1 MPPNDGVDERRRPN
15 ILYSHHTD
23 WQTRSRANARTWL
36 YHLLGFGCAIFVVLV
51 AVGRLTKATYMQDG
65 LWMIFLVSVVVFAPV
80 VLALYDLVRS
90 ALKW

>member
-1 MPPNDGVDERRRPN
+1 
-15 ILYSHHTD
+15 
-23 WQTRSRANARTWL
+23 
-36 YHLLGFGCAIFVVLV
+36 
-51 AVGRLTKATYMQDG
+51 MQDG